1 MGGFL
6 GALGALGPAG
16 IDIGRT
22 WQNYNTVK
30 QQQANR
36 AAFGSAIDA
45 LPPDPEYDLMRQMHK
60 AGASPEAVLQIAHST
75 IGEQLQKDWDAR
87 RWQDFVGPGG
97 IKELTP
103 DKIWEGV
110 GRRIFTPDEAMKYQ
124 DELLKYKIEEQKLAA
139 SGQPKLS
146 ANFATFLATRNL
158 TQEDLKNMSDPDRAK
173 LTKDFEQMFNIGPGA
188 TTLKTTHNY
197 DTGDDEITAVPAH
210 PELGTVVGVA
220 KPPVGGNPIHL
231 LNSVNTGMQETLK
244 LLAPMGD
251 SNIPLQLPAILQSH
265 GVAPTKQYVELS
277 DQVGAVFT
285 TLNMMIMRMGGFRN
299 VEAAKQFMNTHVPQP
314 GVDSPQLIRDKIEQW
329 LKPGTGGLMNQYR
342 EAVGAHMLL
351 IPNDKG
357 GLDSEREPEPP
368 AGAGGGGAPEEPPD
382 DLTDINP

>member
-6 GALGALGPAG
+6 GALGAIKKAG

-103 DKIWEGV
+103 DKIWEVV
-110 GRRIFTPDEAMKYQ
+110 GRRIFTPDKAMKYQ

-188 TTLKTTHNY
+188 TTLKTVHRY
-197 DTGDDEITAVPAH
+197 DTGEDEITAVQAH

-220 KPPVGGNPIHL
+220 KPPVGGNPMHL
-231 LNSVNTGMQETLK
+231 LNAVNTGMQQTLE
-244 LLAPMGD
+244 LLKPMGD
-251 SNIPLQLPAILQSH
+251 SKLPLQLPQVLISH
-265 GVAPTKQYVELS
+265 GVAPSKQYVELS
-277 DQVGAVFT
+277 DQVGAVYT
-285 TLNMMIMRMGGFRN
+285 TLTTMIMRAGGFRN
-299 VEAAKQFMNTHVPQP
+299 VAAATEFMNTHVPRP
-314 GVDSPQLIRDKIEQW
+314 GVDSPELIRDKLEQW
-329 LKPGTGGLMNQYR
+329 MKPGPGGLMNQYR
-342 EAVGAHMLL
+342 EMLGANMYAV
-351 IPNDKG
+351 PNAAG
-357 GLDSEREPEPP
+357 GLDAVPMPPP
-368 AGAGGGGAPEEPPD
+368 AAGEGVPAEPPD
-382 DLTDINP
+382 DLSDL